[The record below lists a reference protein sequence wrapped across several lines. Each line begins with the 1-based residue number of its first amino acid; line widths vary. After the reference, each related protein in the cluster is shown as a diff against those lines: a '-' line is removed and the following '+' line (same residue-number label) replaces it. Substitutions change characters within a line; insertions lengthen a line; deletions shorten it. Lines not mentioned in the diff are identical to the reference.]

1 MDIDL
6 REAYRTIM
14 EAVRAEDIFG
24 SFPKSKKKP
33 IEFLKE
39 EYERLSQLVN
49 PENYSS
55 PDDRESSFDAKERL
69 DRFYK
74 IARERVKDGHY
85 GIMQRPMTIRPGQPV
100 IETEK
105 RKYHLGFPI
114 AEGTISTVFDGQ
126 CSVQDD
132 FAGRVAIKIVNS
144 PEDNELMWREARVL
158 QLLRS
163 KDGAQRKHLPVLH
176 DKFRTEDNRVGLIFG
191 FLDQSYDLVT
201 IRENTH
207 HLNGVDQKHL
217 VWIMNR
223 ALSAIGYAHY
233 NGVVHGNIEPAHL
246 IVRPYDHNLFV
257 VDWSWAAISPAN
269 TGDRYKIF
277 TENYSAPE
285 VEQGKSPAPAAD
297 LYSLGKC
304 MIYLLGGNVETNE
317 IPDHVE
323 EELRQ
328 FLLKFVSTSETRR
341 PQDAWQ
347 MHGQL
352 HKLVIRLW
360 GKKKFRKFPM

>member
-6 REAYRTIM
+6 QEAYRSIM

-24 SFPKSKKKP
+24 SLPRSSKKP
-33 IEFLKE
+33 IVLLDEKYNE
-39 EYERLSQLVN
+39 LSLLVK
-49 PENYSS
+49 PENYSA
-55 PDDRESSFDAKERL
+55 PDDKESAFDAKERL
-69 DRFYK
+69 DRFYSV
-74 IARERVKDGHY
+74 ARERVKDGNY
-85 GIMQRPMTIRPGQPV
+85 GILQRSMTIRPGQPI
-100 IETEK
+100 IETDK

-144 PEDNELMWREARVL
+144 AEDNELMWREARVL

-163 KDGAQRKHLPVLH
+163 QDGAQRKHLPILH

-201 IRENTH
+201 IRENPN
-207 HLNGVDQKHL
+207 HLKGVDQKH
-217 VWIMNR
+217 VAWIMNR

-233 NGVVHGNIEPAHL
+233 NGVVHGNIEPSHL

-257 VDWSWAAISPAN
+257 VDWSWAAISPVN
-269 TGDRYKIF
+269 TGDRYQIF

-285 VEQGKSPAPAAD
+285 VQQGKSPAPTAD

-304 MIYLLGGNVETNE
+304 MIYLLGGNVENNDMPE
-317 IPDHVE
+317 HIE
-323 EELRQ
+323 EELRE

-341 PQDAWQ
+341 PQDAWH

-352 HKLVIRLW
+352 HQLVIKLW
-360 GKKKFRKFPM
+360 GKKKFQIFPM